1 MPTVDTDAD
10 TPTTV
15 YFNGQAPVC
24 NYSFF
29 SALAKKERK
38 CVPFSRGTS
47 TNVDYVTG
55 EDGKGHGEGGDGMN
69 GCMKDGRVDK
79 ERRGTTRYRSEP
91 VIKMHRHV
99 QACALH
105 NEL

>member
-1 MPTVDTDAD
+1 
-10 TPTTV
+10 V

-29 SALAKKERK
+29 LHWQKKRK
-38 CVPFSRGTS
+38 CIPFSLGTS

-55 EDGKGHGEGGDGMN
+55 EHGKGHGEGGDGRN
-69 GCMKDGRVDK
+69 GCMRDGRVDK

-91 VIKMHRHV
+91 VIKMYRHV